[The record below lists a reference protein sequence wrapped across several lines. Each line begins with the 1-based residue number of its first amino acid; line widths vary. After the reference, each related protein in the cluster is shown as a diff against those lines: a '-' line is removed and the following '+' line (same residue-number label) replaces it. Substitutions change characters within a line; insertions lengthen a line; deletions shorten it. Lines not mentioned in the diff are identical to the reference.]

1 VTIILHTECRSVLGI
16 LDDLELQLRP
26 NDRTVAI
33 PVAAPPTPAAPAPA
47 IAVSD
52 TPSRREPAIILSPYL
67 PENNDGIWFR
77 FANQR
82 WVNAGRAEPQTDAF
96 NQVGTYSGFPVY
108 RRDRGNM
115 DLIYLPSGKGLL
127 TPYRRKS

>member
-1 VTIILHTECRSVLGI
+1 VLPYVQYI
-16 LDDLELQLRP
+16 A
-26 NDRTVAI
+26 V
-33 PVAAPPTPAAPAPA
+33 PVAPPAPPAAA
-47 IAVSD
+47 AVND

-67 PENNDGIWFR
+67 PESNDGIWFR

-82 WVNAGRAEPQTDAF
+82 WVNAGRAEPHTDAF

-108 RRDRGNM
+108 RRDRGDL
-115 DLIYLPSGKGLL
+115 DLIYLPSRNNML